1 MPSTSFIDDRV
12 KVSADLAD
20 DGIATELSL
29 DVPLLGT
36 SHFKKTLTLEQLS
49 CDEHS
54 PKHFTWLEASVS
66 YDDSSGKLSASGEGV
81 LSEFGSKVKGSGS
94 FKVGPE
100 NALAFL
106 DVGFDVKGL
115 QALINEFGDGI
126 LSPGEFSTYLNQV
139 RHSSAGPT
147 FAKEYPEKFNA
158 LVAELRKADAEV
170 RNNISELGQENLAK
184 CFDAVFS
191 DKEFQKLLSK
201 KSLVEPA
208 AAPLQ
213 RPERKRSS
221 SESAWA
227 SRL

>member
-1 MPSTSFIDDRV
+1 M
-12 KVSADLAD
+12 
-20 DGIATELSL
+20 
-29 DVPLLGT
+29 
-36 SHFKKTLTLEQLS
+36 
-49 CDEHS
+49 
-54 PKHFTWLEASVS
+54 
-66 YDDSSGKLSASGEGV
+66 
-81 LSEFGSKVKGSGS
+81 SEFGSKVKGSGS

-201 KSLVEPA
+201 KSLVEPSLLGGSPTAATRAEEVILGIGLGIAVIGA
-208 AAPLQ
+208 AAVVLGVICVIAGVIPTPVSWAEIIGGIVLIVLGAIAVGVGLIIAAV
-213 RPERKRSS
+213 
-221 SESAWA
+221 AWSLLMGFIHIDSLSKDA
-227 SRL
+227 AR